1 MRCAECVSGNVRGAP
16 GGAQTPVRLARP
28 NGDGLRR
35 EDGRF
40 GLQKDV
46 EPLVRLRGQLAIF
59 ADPAR
64 QEGRAGFLNPLLE
77 QCVDFFAQV
86 GGVVQTR
93 KLKAFQRRVRCL
105 MQIVPRWGDAVAGHG
120 LDLPWGAGP
129 SMHRTINMTCN
140 NVPSTLSRI
149 YPRAVEIYTGRSLE
163 PAGGGVCSGC
173 SGDYAGD
180 WEDPGELGAD
190 SGGSDC
196 PLATG
201 GKREPQG
208 NWPSSERARHFEDSA
223 DSECDSRWASL
234 PGERGQ
240 SAGE

>member
-16 GGAQTPVRLARP
+16 RGAQTPVRLARP

-35 EDGRF
+35 EEGRF

-149 YPRAVEIYTGRSLE
+149 YPR
-163 PAGGGVCSGC
+163 GC
-173 SGDYAGD
+173 
-180 WEDPGELGAD
+180 
-190 SGGSDC
+190 
-196 PLATG
+196 
-201 GKREPQG
+201 G
-208 NWPSSERARHFEDSA
+208 NFYRKDLRA
-223 DSECDSRWASL
+223 SR
-234 PGERGQ
+234 RRCV
-240 SAGE
+240 